1 MKRLF
6 KKFSTLALCVMVA
19 VMMVVP
25 MTAFA
30 ANPSFG
36 ISASSSTVAPNG
48 TFTVKIGGECI
59 GRVDLTVTN
68 GTLSE
73 NKIWVENGYNSVS
86 VTAGSSGTVTVT
98 AIPYEGMSDIDAN
111 LYTPGS
117 KSVTVTIVEPEP
129 EPDDSNTSS
138 GGSDSNKPSSG
149 DSNKPSSKP
158 DSSDTVK
165 DVDDEAVED
174 EPVVD
179 EPVVDEPVVDEPVE
193 DEPAVDEPVL
203 DEPSEKG
210 CFIHWII
217 LIVMVIA
224 AILTFVFRKSM
235 MIDIAILAAAAIIAV
250 ILSALVGQCMA
261 DWIITV
267 IGIVVLAI
275 MSIVFSKNTE
285 PTAE

>member
-1 MKRLF
+1 MKRLI
-6 KKFSTLALCVMVA
+6 KKISTLAICVMVA

-59 GRVDLTVTN
+59 GRVDLTVSN

-111 LYTPGS
+111 LYEPGS
-117 KSVTVTIVEPEP
+117 RSVTVTIVEPTP
-129 EPDDSNTSS
+129 EPDPDDSDKPS
-138 GGSDSNKPSSG
+138 GGDSDKPSGG
-149 DSNKPSSKP
+149 DSSKP
-158 DSSDTVK
+158 DSSDTDK
-165 DVDDEAVED
+165 DVEEEPVVDEPVED

-179 EPVVDEPVVDEPVE
+179 EPVVDEPIEDEPVVDEPVVE
-193 DEPAVDEPVL
+193 EPV
-203 DEPSEKG
+203 EKG

-224 AILTFVFRKSM
+224 AILTFVFKKSM
-235 MIDIAILAAAAIIAV
+235 VADIAVLAVAAIISV
-250 ILSALVGQCMA
+250 ILSAVVGHCMA

-275 MSIVFSKNTE
+275 MSMMFSKNAQTS
-285 PTAE
+285 AK